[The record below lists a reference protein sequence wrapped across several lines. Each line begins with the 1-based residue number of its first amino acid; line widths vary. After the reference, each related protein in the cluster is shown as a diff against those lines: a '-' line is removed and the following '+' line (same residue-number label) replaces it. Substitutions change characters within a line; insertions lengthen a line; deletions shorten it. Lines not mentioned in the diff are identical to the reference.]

1 MTPARP
7 WLRATLLA
15 GLLLGGEL
23 SARLSELLAVLG
35 GSGTPVVEGLGP
47 LLPRLIFEAAWML
60 GLAAGTLLL
69 ACRAWAALEAPA
81 TARLARA
88 LGGPTRA
95 GRLAPWLLAWAFPCA
110 WISLHQAL
118 LPASRCGSSWL
129 ATGLAAFDGRR
140 PVRPADLLPALLA
153 TGLCA
158 WAAAWSLRHDAGLRR
173 RAAAWGCGL
182 AAVLAGFE
190 LAGAPGTPRPFT
202 RPGNVVLLGIDS
214 LQANRLADP
223 PGGRTPAPRLA
234 AELQACFRFDS
245 AWTPLARTYPSWVS
259 ILSGRWPGRSG
270 VRFNLAPEG
279 TLAPDVRWLGDA
291 LREAGYATLHATD
304 EVRFSV
310 IQEGHGFDG
319 LLRPRPGA
327 ADFVLASLLDL
338 SPANLLRQTALGHAA
353 FAPLRDNRASPAYS
367 PRLFVRDVLDAV
379 DAAPRDRPLF
389 LALHLCGD
397 HWPFSAPAPWAW
409 RGADPVEGCLAMVD
423 DQAGALLDAFRA
435 SGLLERSLLVLL
447 SDHGDGWRGPG
458 DRTNS
463 HGDDFRSPWA
473 NRVVLGLRGPGLPAG
488 ASGALVRT
496 IDIHPTLLDLLGLPC
511 PPGSVDGR
519 SLRPLIEGR
528 PDAPRELFAET
539 EVDRRAWSVDEL
551 VRQHAR
557 HYAIDPDSGLVHLR
571 PEGAEELLLRR
582 EYMLLQDGL
591 RLRVV
596 PAAGRFEL
604 DAFDPLAGA
613 GLGPASAVGAGA
625 RGELLESLARHFG
638 LDAPALAAA
647 AHARGFLGEPLA
659 RAR

>member
-1 MTPARP
+1 MTPPRP
-7 WLRATLLA
+7 WARAALLA
-15 GLLLGGEL
+15 GVLLGAEL
-23 SARLSELLAVLG
+23 TARMTELLAVLC
-35 GSGTPVVEGLGP
+35 GSGTPVVEGLEP
-47 LLPRLIFEAAWML
+47 LLPQLVFAWGWML
-60 GLAAGTLLL
+60 GLAAVALLL
-69 ACRAWAALEAPA
+69 ACRAWVALEAPA
-81 TARLARA
+81 TARLARL
-88 LGGPTRA
+88 LGGPGRA
-95 GRLAPWLLAWAFPCA
+95 GRLAPWLLAWGFLCA
-110 WISLHQAL
+110 WISLHQLL

-129 ATGLAAFDGRR
+129 ATGLAAFDGSR
-140 PVRPADLLPALLA
+140 PVRLADPLPGLLA
-153 TGLCA
+153 IGLCT

-173 RAAAWGCGL
+173 RALAWSGGL
-182 AAVLAGFE
+182 AAILAVSE
-190 LAGAPGTPRPFT
+190 LAGAPGPPRPFT

-214 LQANRLADP
+214 LQANRLVDP

-270 VRFNLAPEG
+270 VRFNLAPDAALE
-279 TLAPDVRWLGDA
+279 PDVRWLGDA
-291 LREAGYATLHATD
+291 LEEAGYATLHATD

-310 IQEGHGFDG
+310 IQQRHGFDR
-319 LLRPRPGA
+319 LLRPCPGA

-367 PRLFVRDVLDAV
+367 PRLFVRDVLSAV

-409 RGADPVEGCLAMVD
+409 RGTGAVEACLAMVD

-435 SGLLERSLLVLL
+435 SGLLDRSLLVLL

-473 NRVVLGLRGPGLPAG
+473 NRVVLGLRAPGLPAG
-488 ASGALVRT
+488 ASGSLVRT
-496 IDIHPTLLDLLGLPC
+496 IDIHPTVLDLLGLPC

-519 SLRPLIEGR
+519 SLRPLIEGQS
-528 PDAPRELFAET
+528 DAPRELFAET

-551 VRQHAR
+551 VRRHAR
-557 HYAIDPDSGLVHLR
+557 HYAVDPVSGLLQLR

-591 RLRVV
+591 RLRVA

-604 DAFDPLAGA
+604 DAFDPLAGNA
-613 GLGPASAVGAGA
+613 LGPATSIGTGA
-625 RGELLESLARHFG
+625 RGALLEHLVRHFG
-638 LDAPALAAA
+638 LDGPVLAAA
-647 AHARGFLGEPLA
+647 ARARGYFDEPLA